1 MKKKSFKKTK
11 KNPEFGPGLPKIAK
25 LNPEHPGLEKIDP
38 ERMTKKFWKGT
49 RLIEHFKEHT
59 AKQSDSELLKEYKK
73 NVRSMTD
80 AGDRAGRLKAFG
92 TSGLPMFKVMI
103 GIQKAELKRRKYVIA
118 KDNPTKKK
126 AEKKTTIKAK
136 AKKAGRKVKKAAK
149 TDVGRAGIGGGIGA
163 LALGP
168 VGAVVGAGVAI
179 ASKKKPKKR
188 KKNPGPTCKLSTTMG
203 NLLLD
208 YHRAGEAVEHV
219 AASALRG
226 ERVELR
232 YVKKARADLKKIQ
245 KIQPNESERE
255 QIEDLV
261 DALTRVISKCEG
273 KPAPRRKPAPKKN
286 PARAFSLETE
296 VGRSR
301 QKKAKGAAGRHSR
314 ASSAASAA
322 ARQSLRRRMAA
333 LNPGTYKSQVTKLSD
348 RKLDSEHK
356 AVSALITKA
365 RRAPATGTMVKSLVK
380 VRGYITDEKS
390 ARRKRKSGH
399 VIPVS
404 NPKVQSRRV
413 GKFPAYAKGLAVLT
427 LSDGFSPSRD
437 ELRLLRKYKML
448 NKLESVP
455 PWQIERI
462 VARLRKQEKQ
472 ELSKEFPTIMK
483 LAVTYGNA
491 RSRYQSLI
499 TSPGSTSG
507 EISRAKK
514 KFDDAENALAMYAE
528 IRNMDPSLL
537 GIVVSHV
544 KKKERQAKSRAR
556 SARSNPLK
564 HVTERTPEKKF
575 REAISHNI
583 SAEMKAGKPQ
593 KQAVAIALS
602 QARTDAPKRMA
613 KMYGPEKGRKSNPN
627 GRTDLQDYRRSAH
640 NMSDRSIKTTF
651 NKLKSS
657 RDPVDRKKAD
667 ILGTEIRVRGS
678 VSRHRNPREP
688 YSPGTP
694 LDEIVTSTKA
704 KFLERGLVYD
714 YPEFIY
720 SRAREMRPGYPHQ
733 NAYAYGKRYIINIKP
748 EYRRIYEHER
758 KHGRL
763 HPSSPAPGGPIVWT
777 YNITDLK
784 MLKER
789 PHMDSVVHHSKHPFR
804 SQETGLRNAIQSI
817 EGSRRKNPS
826 DNPPK
831 KKSNKGKGT
840 TKKKAARKAK
850 SGWKRVHDPESE
862 FTRHTW
868 SPLDTVT
875 YTVKRMYGSMF
886 ADQHEYAYSVTRK
899 GPRSTTDIHQPG
911 IDPKHIN
918 NLSDAKEFAEKDFKK
933 RSKRKDTK
941 KSAARKTKPGWKILT
956 DRCDKLWDNY
966 NKNPTKKNL
975 NLVFD
980 HLAKMKAST
989 KYETSKRVRD
999 KRTSCLRKA
1008 NKEAKRLKIKN
1019 PGDVVDLG
1027 KRRREKERAAKT
1039 RILPAGG
1046 GPPNIPKDE
1055 YVARRRINE
1064 AVKVLESD
1072 AEPTK
1077 AQLKKLLLSVQW
1089 LEEDDHIV
1097 PSNRMPFRVMGIDFI
1112 NVKGARLHLENE
1124 IQRRMA

>member
-11 KNPEFGPGLPKIAK
+11 K
-25 LNPEHPGLEKIDP
+25 
-38 ERMTKKFWKGT
+38 
-49 RLIEHFKEHT
+49 
-59 AKQSDSELLKEYKK
+59 
-73 NVRSMTD
+73 
-80 AGDRAGRLKAFG
+80 
-92 TSGLPMFKVMI
+92 
-103 GIQKAELKRRKYVIA
+103 
-118 KDNPTKKK
+118 
-126 AEKKTTIKAK
+126 KTTIKTK

-390 ARRKRKSGH
+390 ARRKRKASKSGSRAIANPRA
-399 VIPVS
+399 VIRS
-404 NPKVQSRRV
+404 K
-413 GKFPAYAKGLAVLT
+413 GKAVKIFT
-427 LSDGFSPSRD
+427 PSKN
-437 ELRLLRKYKML
+437 ELRLLRKYKMI
-448 NKLESVP
+448 NMLEDVSP
-455 PWQIERI
+455 TQIERVI
-462 VARLRKQEKQ
+462 TRLKKQEKQ

-564 HVTERTPEKKF
+564 HVTERTSEKK
-575 REAISHNI
+575 I
-583 SAEMKAGKPQ
+583 
-593 KQAVAIALS
+593 
-602 QARTDAPKRMA
+602 
-613 KMYGPEKGRKSNPN
+613 
-627 GRTDLQDYRRSAH
+627 
-640 NMSDRSIKTTF
+640 
-651 NKLKSS
+651 
-657 RDPVDRKKAD
+657 
-667 ILGTEIRVRGS
+667 
-678 VSRHRNPREP
+678 
-688 YSPGTP
+688 
-694 LDEIVTSTKA
+694 
-704 KFLERGLVYD
+704 
-714 YPEFIY
+714 
-720 SRAREMRPGYPHQ
+720 
-733 NAYAYGKRYIINIKP
+733 
-748 EYRRIYEHER
+748 
-758 KHGRL
+758 
-763 HPSSPAPGGPIVWT
+763 
-777 YNITDLK
+777 
-784 MLKER
+784 
-789 PHMDSVVHHSKHPFR
+789 
-804 SQETGLRNAIQSI
+804 
-817 EGSRRKNPS
+817 
-826 DNPPK
+826 
-831 KKSNKGKGT
+831 
-840 TKKKAARKAK
+840 
-850 SGWKRVHDPESE
+850 
-862 FTRHTW
+862 
-868 SPLDTVT
+868 
-875 YTVKRMYGSMF
+875 
-886 ADQHEYAYSVTRK
+886 
-899 GPRSTTDIHQPG
+899 
-911 IDPKHIN
+911 
-918 NLSDAKEFAEKDFKK
+918 
-933 RSKRKDTK
+933 
-941 KSAARKTKPGWKILT
+941 
-956 DRCDKLWDNY
+956 
-966 NKNPTKKNL
+966 
-975 NLVFD
+975 
-980 HLAKMKAST
+980 
-989 KYETSKRVRD
+989 
-999 KRTSCLRKA
+999 
-1008 NKEAKRLKIKN
+1008 
-1019 PGDVVDLG
+1019 
-1027 KRRREKERAAKT
+1027 
-1039 RILPAGG
+1039 
-1046 GPPNIPKDE
+1046 
-1055 YVARRRINE
+1055 
-1064 AVKVLESD
+1064 
-1072 AEPTK
+1072 
-1077 AQLKKLLLSVQW
+1077 
-1089 LEEDDHIV
+1089 
-1097 PSNRMPFRVMGIDFI
+1097 
-1112 NVKGARLHLENE
+1112 
-1124 IQRRMA
+1124 